1 MIKLKRSRTQRTCY
15 ACGKDIEKGDQYG
28 SMRVR
33 VGESASWT
41 ADSRPSEEIPPYAF
55 QPFYGTVH
63 MCEKCVE
70 VKNDVL

>member
-28 SMRVR
+28 SMANVP
-33 VGESASWT
+33 GSSWT
-41 ADSRPSEEIPPYAF
+41 AESRPSEEIPRYAF